1 MNGNQIKSWLED
13 AYLIT
18 WLIIWGSVASVI
30 VCVQWMLGWNRRL
43 P

>member
-1 MNGNQIKSWLED
+1 MNGNQLKEWIHD

-18 WLIIWGSVASVI
+18 WLIIWGTIASVI
-30 VCVQWMLGWNRRL
+30 VAVQWMLGWNRRL